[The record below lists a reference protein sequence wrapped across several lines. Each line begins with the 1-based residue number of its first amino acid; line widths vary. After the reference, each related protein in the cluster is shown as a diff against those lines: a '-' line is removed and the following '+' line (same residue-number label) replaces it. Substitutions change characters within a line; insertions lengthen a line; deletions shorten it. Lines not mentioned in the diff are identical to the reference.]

1 MLSEVIARIQR
12 LRLFYLSC
20 VGFGRRSFLA
30 YGSEPKAMKLF
41 AAIIALSLAGAIITP
56 AIAAK
61 YPMTQAD
68 CEKAGLK
75 WKKEEHKCKPYV
87 RVVNRSRAKRILAL
101 IGLGSAVVGLIVLYR
116 DWRTPRDS
124 SGRS

>member
-1 MLSEVIARIQR
+1 
-12 LRLFYLSC
+12 
-20 VGFGRRSFLA
+20 
-30 YGSEPKAMKLF
+30 MKLF

-75 WKKEEHKCKPYV
+75 WRKVDHKCKPYV
-87 RVVNRSRAKRILAL
+87 RVVNLSPADRILGL
-101 IGLGSAVVGLIVLYR
+101 IGLGSAVVGLILLWR
-116 DWRTPRDS
+116 DF
-124 SGRS
+124 G